1 MGPDW
6 KLKMGKDRFSKINL
20 QTKKI
25 LYYILLS
32 GGTIVLSILAPK
44 LPYELLKNYFKNKK
58 FYHKRF
64 NRDLKRLSDRGEI
77 KIGKNNI
84 TITKKGKSRVLEYQL
99 DEMAIKKPAEWDK
112 KWRLVVFD
120 IPDFYRKAS
129 NTLRRKL
136 RDMGFEQ
143 YQKSIFI
150 HPYPCQDE
158 LDFIKEIFEVGP
170 YVKLIIAEKID
181 GEERLKRKFDL
192 IKY

>member
-1 MGPDW
+1 MNWHNTGGKIENSLKHI
-6 KLKMGKDRFSKINL
+6 KLD
-20 QTKKI
+20 TKKI

-32 GGTIVLSILAPK
+32 GGVIALSILAPK
-44 LPYELLKNYFKNKK
+44 LPYELLKYYLKKKK
-58 FYHKRF
+58 FDHSKF
-64 NRDLKRLSDRGEI
+64 NRDLKRLNERGEI
-77 KIGKNNI
+77 KIGQNKL

-99 DEMAIKKPAEWDK
+99 GEMQIKKPIKWDR

-120 IPDFYRKAS
+120 IPDFHRKAS

-136 RDMGFEQ
+136 RDLGFEQ

-170 YVKLIIAEKID
+170 YVKLIIAEQID
-181 GEERLKRKFDL
+181 GDERFKRKFDL
-192 IKY
+192 V

>member
-1 MGPDW
+1 MD
-6 KLKMGKDRFSKINL
+6 KDRFSKINL

-25 LYYILLS
+25 LYYLLLS
-32 GGTIVLSILAPK
+32 GGTIAISILAPK
-44 LPYELLKNYFKNKK
+44 LPYELLKSYFKNKK

-77 KIGKNNI
+77 KIGQNKI

-99 DEMAIKKPAEWDK
+99 DEMAIKKPPKWDG
-112 KWRLVVFD
+112 KWRLAVFD
-120 IPDFYRKAS
+120 IPDWHRKAS

-136 RDMGFEQ
+136 RDLGFEQ

-150 HPYPCQDE
+150 HPYPCRDE

-170 YVKLIIAEKID
+170 YVKLIIAEQIE

-192 IKY
+192 I